1 MTGAIDEEAVVD
13 ELYHGSREDFLPTR
27 TERVRQARAAG
38 DRDLAARIGAL
49 RKPTVSAWLVNQ
61 VVRRHPDR
69 LAALT
74 ELAECLRSVHQH
86 GDGEQ
91 IRAAGRDRQALLR
104 SLDTVVREVAVAAGL
119 RLGADTVNQVTTT
132 FQSALVDPAALRAVR
147 SGRLAATVEQG
158 ADLLGLLPAMDAPA
172 PVPVPARPSPPVRTA
187 QPLAPTP
194 PPEPEPE
201 PVPEPEPPQPSPELI
216 EAGRRE
222 EECAAARDRA
232 ERELTAAQDHAART
246 REQADE
252 AHARLI
258 RAREEHDAALEAI
271 IAARAVLTAADREV
285 RAAHQAV
292 VALRDR

>member
-1 MTGAIDEEAVVD
+1 
-13 ELYHGSREDFLPTR
+13 
-27 TERVRQARAAG
+27 
-38 DRDLAARIGAL
+38 
-49 RKPTVSAWLVNQ
+49 
-61 VVRRHPDR
+61 
-69 LAALT
+69 
-74 ELAECLRSVHQH
+74 
-86 GDGEQ
+86 
-91 IRAAGRDRQALLR
+91 
-104 SLDTVVREVAVAAGL
+104 VVREVAAAAGL
-119 RLGADTVNQVTTT
+119 RLGADAVNQVTTT

-147 SGRLAATVEQG
+147 SGRLAATVEQD

-172 PVPVPARPSPPVRTA
+172 PVWPARPSPPVRTA
-187 QPLAPTP
+187 QPLAPAP

-201 PVPEPEPPQPSPELI
+201 PEPMPEPEPPQPSPELI

-271 IAARAVLTAADREV
+271 VAARAALAAADREV